1 VAEATMSKPIDSRD
15 AADNPWIEFRP
26 SGIHGTG
33 GFARR
38 KIRKGTRMIEYVG
51 HRISKRQSARQ
62 CVLGNTFIFTLNDRE
77 DLDGSVEWNL
87 ARFVNHSCDP
97 NAEAEQDDDDRI
109 FLVASRTIQPEE
121 EITFNYGYD
130 FSEYQDNPC
139 ECGAKNC
146 LGFITAEEFHP
157 RVRRILAAEEKQQ
170 ARAQERAARAAH
182 KLAEQRARK
191 RALGRRKK

>member
-1 VAEATMSKPIDSRD
+1 MSKPIDLRD

-33 GFARR
+33 GFART

-51 HRISKRQSARQ
+51 HRISKRESARQ
-62 CVLGNTFIFTLNDRE
+62 CVLGNTFIFTLNDDV

-97 NAEAEQDDDDRI
+97 NAEAEQEDDDRI
-109 FLVASRTIQPEE
+109 FLVAARTIRPEE

-157 RVRRILAAEEKQQ
+157 RVRRILAVEEKQR
-170 ARAQERAARAAH
+170 AREHARAAT
-182 KLAEQRARK
+182 AARKPVDRRPAK